1 MLITTKNIS
10 ERNPIVMNS
19 ITQTQRYLPHE
30 ISTRFYAVNLYRSG
44 QSVAFVCRRYHIS
57 KSSLMR
63 WNKRFDGTKESLMD
77 HSHRPKTPHPSSH
90 TTEEL
95 KWIRDLHRRNPHAS
109 VCEIYG
115 KLRTSK
121 GYRRHPGSLYR
132 VFSRLG
138 YTKQKVTPTNKY
150 TPKPYATPQ
159 AVGEK
164 WQMDVKYVPSACYTG
179 SMPDKFYQ
187 YTIIDEASRQRFL
200 YPYKEQSSYSTVDF
214 IKRDI
219 QFFRYTPKMIQT
231 DNGAEFTYPKDYKKL
246 HPMDKLCDELG
257 ITHKLIRPRTPRH
270 NGKVERSH
278 RLDQERFYNYLYF
291 YSYEDLKVQMLRYL
305 KRYNNTPKP
314 VLGWATPLE
323 KRASLELHSHDTIS
337 SN

>member
-95 KWIRDLHRRNPHAS
+95 KWIRDLHKRNPHAS

-200 YPYKEQSSYSTVDF
+200 YPYK
-214 IKRDI
+214 
-219 QFFRYTPKMIQT
+219 
-231 DNGAEFTYPKDYKKL
+231 
-246 HPMDKLCDELG
+246 
-257 ITHKLIRPRTPRH
+257 
-270 NGKVERSH
+270 
-278 RLDQERFYNYLYF
+278 
-291 YSYEDLKVQMLRYL
+291 
-305 KRYNNTPKP
+305 
-314 VLGWATPLE
+314 
-323 KRASLELHSHDTIS
+323 
-337 SN
+337 

>member
-1 MLITTKNIS
+1 
-10 ERNPIVMNS
+10 MNS

-214 IKRDI
+214 IKRAI

>member
-1 MLITTKNIS
+1 M
-10 ERNPIVMNS
+10 
-19 ITQTQRYLPHE
+19 
-30 ISTRFYAVNLYRSG
+30 
-44 QSVAFVCRRYHIS
+44 
-57 KSSLMR
+57 
-63 WNKRFDGTKESLMD
+63 
-77 HSHRPKTPHPSSH
+77 
-90 TTEEL
+90 
-95 KWIRDLHRRNPHAS
+95 
-109 VCEIYG
+109 
-115 KLRTSK
+115 
-121 GYRRHPGSLYR
+121 
-132 VFSRLG
+132 
-138 YTKQKVTPTNKY
+138 
-150 TPKPYATPQ
+150 
-159 AVGEK
+159 
-164 WQMDVKYVPSACYTG
+164 PSACYTD

-214 IKRDI
+214 IKRAI

-257 ITHKLIRPRTPRH
+257 IIHKLIRPRTPRH

-323 KRASLELHSHDTIS
+323 KRSSLELHSYDTIS

>member
-10 ERNPIVMNS
+10 EMNPIVMNS

-44 QSVAFVCRRYHIS
+44 QSVAFVCRRYHIF

-63 WNKRFDGTKESLMD
+63 WNKRFDGTKESLMNR
-77 HSHRPKTPHPSSH
+77 SHRPKTPHPSSH
-90 TTEEL
+90 TSQEL
-95 KWIRDLHRRNPHAS
+95 KWICDLHRRNPHAS

-159 AVGEK
+159 VVGEK
-164 WQMDVKYVPSACYTG
+164 
-179 SMPDKFYQ
+179 
-187 YTIIDEASRQRFL
+187 
-200 YPYKEQSSYSTVDF
+200 
-214 IKRDI
+214 
-219 QFFRYTPKMIQT
+219 
-231 DNGAEFTYPKDYKKL
+231 
-246 HPMDKLCDELG
+246 
-257 ITHKLIRPRTPRH
+257 
-270 NGKVERSH
+270 
-278 RLDQERFYNYLYF
+278 
-291 YSYEDLKVQMLRYL
+291 
-305 KRYNNTPKP
+305 
-314 VLGWATPLE
+314 
-323 KRASLELHSHDTIS
+323 
-337 SN
+337 

>member
-1 MLITTKNIS
+1 
-10 ERNPIVMNS
+10 
-19 ITQTQRYLPHE
+19 
-30 ISTRFYAVNLYRSG
+30 
-44 QSVAFVCRRYHIS
+44 
-57 KSSLMR
+57 
-63 WNKRFDGTKESLMD
+63 MD

-179 SMPDKFYQ
+179 SIPDKFYQ

-200 YPYKEQSSYSTVDF
+200 YPYKEQSSYSTVNF
-214 IKRDI
+214 IKRAI
-219 QFFRYTPKMIQT
+219 QFFGYTPKMIQT

-278 RLDQERFYNYLYF
+278 RLNQERFYNYLHF
-291 YSYEDLKVQMLRYL
+291 LLL
-305 KRYNNTPKP
+305 
-314 VLGWATPLE
+314 
-323 KRASLELHSHDTIS
+323 
-337 SN
+337 